1 MWQKRMWMRLE
12 CMRRTDLVRGDLAGR
27 ARVGIGTHGSTDSL
41 SFLEMEFSIA
51 PSAGD
56 FTRRGMCMARRFMDT
71 ATDATATGGTI
82 IITSARTCIA
92 GGPEPITSR
101 ARITRAGFT
110 VDRDRWDAAFSLG
123 LGRPADR
130 EASEAPAAVD
140 FRGADCME
148 AGGLGE
154 GGFMGEG
161 EAHAA
166 GTNSQKHN
174 AGLGW

>member
-1 MWQKRMWMRLE
+1 
-12 CMRRTDLVRGDLAGR
+12 MRRTDLVRGDLAGR

-140 FRGADCME
+140 LRAADSME
-148 AGGLGE
+148 AGELVEEAFMVAVAPMAADTTRKHRMSGFVGLTT
-154 GGFMGEG
+154 
-161 EAHAA
+161 AR
-166 GTNSQKHN
+166 S
-174 AGLGW
+174 